1 VERVATGVKERG
13 PLDVVSK
20 LLEQAY
26 AKASRYGDI
35 IGRISRYS
43 KIEVSEE
50 GLVEFEVEPEVYYS
64 GKGKVAQRIGEYV
77 AVVEPKSG
85 KIVLLRV
92 VAIERRDELAL
103 IGVEP
108 PLSSYEFK
116 PEPSGLLTTTRVR
129 AKVLLELDP
138 ESDSEPVPAT
148 IGLEPQSP
156 VIDPKPELLSRLL
169 GLRDERGPIIGS
181 LATPSGLVKD
191 GVLTVR
197 LPYRVLLQ
205 HILITGTTGSGKTT
219 LIKNMIASMYS
230 DWSQNTP
237 IVVAVDMNQDFIQ
250 LPLEPEKRALDPVA
264 VIAYRDV
271 KPPRA
276 LVVVTPVPLRVIES
290 VYEGFSVD
298 RISVLEVTRHFAKMY
313 YEESIE
319 PLVGV
324 KLRDLTCIARDGRSV
339 ICRAQAPWGPI
350 VMVPYAINTTLL
362 DSDKVSSLM
371 PGLTDASRALLERI
385 RKEFRRRAKLN
396 IYPPLQ
402 VLLGA
407 LQAYNDGVRS
417 GDRDELFESTREIV
431 IPRVVA
437 KGVSDESIMRIVKL
451 EGFNK
456 SLEDLVEECLEVLEL
471 SNPHRETYRSLY
483 RRLLSLMDAEIV
495 DIALMIG
502 WPTSSRV
509 TLMQEPRWEDIV
521 SEAEAL
527 RAPIVLD
534 LKWPMDKGLEGLEG
548 PRMAAYRML
557 QALIEWKHTQ
567 WSKRAL
573 GRSIVVVIDEAH
585 QFFPQERGAKEEQEA
600 SRQVASMIS
609 RIARIGRARGVG
621 LIFSTHSP
629 KDLHDIIVQLAN
641 TKIILRTEPQ
651 HTERL
656 DVPREVK
663 EVLPRLPDRL
673 MAVLSHIYRGGYVFV
688 QTTTPLTAH
697 YDISYQLFGY

>member
-1 VERVATGVKERG
+1 VERVAAGVKERG
-13 PLDVVSK
+13 PLDIVSR

-26 AKASRYGDI
+26 SRASRYGDI

-43 KIEVSEE
+43 RVEVSEE
-50 GLVEFEVEPEVYYS
+50 GFVEFEVEPEVYYS
-64 GKGKVAQRIGEYV
+64 ERGKATQRIGEYV
-77 AVVEPKSG
+77 AIVEPKSG
-85 KIVLLRV
+85 KLVLVRV
-92 VAIERRDELAL
+92 VAVERRDELAA
-103 IGVEP
+103 IGIEP

-116 PEPSGLLTTTRVR
+116 PEPSGLLTTTKVK

-138 ESDSEPVPAT
+138 EGGDEPVPAT

-156 VIDPKPELLSRLL
+156 VIDPKPEVLSKLL

-181 LATPSGLVKD
+181 LATPSGLVKN
-191 GVLTVR
+191 GALTVR
-197 LPYRVLLQ
+197 LPYRALLQ

-219 LIKNMIASMYS
+219 LIKNMVASMYS
-230 DWSQNTP
+230 DWAQSTP
-237 IVVAVDMNQDFIQ
+237 VVVAVDMNQDFIQ
-250 LPLEPEKRALDPVA
+250 LPLDPSKHPLDPVA
-264 VIAYRDV
+264 LTAHKDV

-276 LVVVTPVPLRVIES
+276 LVVVTPLPLRVVES
-290 VYEGFSVD
+290 VYDGFSVD
-298 RISVLEVTRHFAKMY
+298 KVSVLEIARHVARMY

-319 PLVGV
+319 PLVGA
-324 KLRDLTCIARDGRSV
+324 KLRDLTCLARDGRSV
-339 ICRAQAPWGPI
+339 MCKVQAPWGPL
-350 VMVPYAINTTLL
+350 VLVPYVINTTLL

-371 PGLTDASRALLERI
+371 PGLTEAARALLERI
-385 RKEFRRRAKLN
+385 RRGFRRRAKLN

-402 VLLGA
+402 AMLGA

-431 IPRVVA
+431 IPRVIS
-437 KGVSDESIMRIVKL
+437 KGVSDESLMRSVKF
-451 EGFNK
+451 EGFDMT
-456 SLEDLVEECLEVLEL
+456 LEDLVEECLEVLEL
-471 SNPHRETYRSLY
+471 SNPHRETYKSLY
-483 RRLLSLMDAEIV
+483 RRLLSLLDTEIV
-495 DIALMIG
+495 DIAVMTG
-502 WPTSSRV
+502 WPTSRV

-527 RAPIVLD
+527 KAPIVLD

-557 QALIEWKHTQ
+557 QALIEWKHMQ
-567 WSKRAL
+567 WSRRVL

-621 LIFSTHSP
+621 LVFSTHSP

-673 MAVLSHIYRGGYVFV
+673 MVVLSHIYRGGYIFV